1 MVELSPPLQEL
12 QCGARRTAPGGHRS
26 PLSVLAHMRLEEIA
40 PRLSHSTRTTAVPS
54 LSKPPAP
61 RPLPTAGPGAPEPG
75 QNAQQQQGD
84 GLRVRCGLKRSPG
97 SRSFPRPSHDAA
109 ARLGPDR
116 RPAQLSAC
124 PTSRHRLP
132 PWRTPGRTAHSAPA
146 ESRRPVPPAPA
157 VPRIRAQPATRRAEG
172 ARRPSLQPL
181 PYAGKLRLEGTA
193 STRVPAA
200 GLAPPPTR
208 ARAPWR
214 GGGSRRWPRAGP
226 RLLAASAPTARGAPA
241 PMRERPRGPGAAA
254 AAKAAHSCPCPRG
267 ERFAPWQGDTRAGA
281 RSRPPAPVPCDG
293 EHRPCAGLG
302 APVGA
307 ARCGDASRAPAVS
320 LPGSLLCS
328 WLRLEQSP
336 AARLQR
342 RATPRPGGNFLGFG
356 ARRPGPAKSS
366 HPSPLGRSY
375 WIKH

>member
-26 PLSVLAHMRLEEIA
+26 PLSVLAHMRPEEIA

-200 GLAPPPTR
+200 GLAPASHSG
-208 ARAPWR
+208 ARTLA
-214 GGGSRRWPRAGP
+214 RRWKPAVATCWAASPGCICSHRKGSTSSYAGAPAGP
-226 RLLAASAPTARGAPA
+226 RSSSGSQGRPQLSVPT
-241 PMRERPRGPGAAA
+241 
-254 AAKAAHSCPCPRG
+254 RG
-267 ERFAPWQGDTRAGA
+267 EVCALAGGHPGWRA
-281 RSRPPAPVPCDG
+281 V
-293 EHRPCAGLG
+293 
-302 APVGA
+302 
-307 ARCGDASRAPAVS
+307 
-320 LPGSLLCS
+320 
-328 WLRLEQSP
+328 P
-336 AARLQR
+336 AARACALRWGAPSVRGPRGSGRGCAMR
-342 RATPRPGGNFLGFG
+342 RRVPGPRCLTARLSALLVAQTRAEPSGASAAARDSAARRKLPWIRCATPRPCEIEPPKP
-356 ARRPGPAKSS
+356 PGTI
-366 HPSPLGRSY
+366 LLD
-375 WIKH
+375 